1 MTHPTS
7 MSHGD
12 QERLQNAATQART
25 TRDYYRLEVRR
36 AEETLREKRA
46 ALMQAEATYL
56 ELDAKC
62 NSVSAPRLPGDVA

>member
-1 MTHPTS
+1 MNQATP

-36 AEETLREKRA
+36 AEEALREKRA
-46 ALMQAEATYL
+46 VLMQAEATYL

-62 NSVSAPRLPGDVA
+62 NSVSAPRLPEDGS

>member
-1 MTHPTS
+1 MNQATP

-36 AEETLREKRA
+36 AEEALREKRA

-62 NSVSAPRLPGDVA
+62 NSVSAPRLPEDGS

>member
-1 MTHPTS
+1 MNQATP

-36 AEETLREKRA
+36 AEEALREKRA

-62 NSVSAPRLPGDVA
+62 NSASAPRLPEDSP

>member
-1 MTHPTS
+1 MIPPTP

-46 ALMQAEATYL
+46 ALIQAEATYL

-62 NSVSAPRLPGDVA
+62 NSVSAPRLPEDGS